1 MPHPLPAHL
10 RPLTLA
16 GVLLACTP
24 LANAADVLL
33 VGNKADA
40 SISALDTRSGKE
52 LLRLPVGTGPHEVV
66 VSDNGLLAVVGNYG
80 AQGTAN
86 NSLSVIDWP
95 SRTVVRTIDLGQDSR
110 PHGIRF
116 LPDSQRVVVTTEDSE
131 RLLLVDL
138 AQGQV
143 LERIDVG
150 GGKPHMVAL
159 SPGADRAY
167 VTHVDGGSLSV
178 VDLLYKKK
186 IATIPTGNGS
196 EGIAVTPDG
205 RQVWVSNREGDDVV
219 IVDAQR
225 LKVTDRL
232 RTGMFPI
239 RVAMTP
245 DGKYALV
252 TCAKSAELAVFD
264 VMAKKEIKRIGLAR
278 EGAEYRRTL
287 LGEEALPIGAVVSP
301 DGKRVYVA
309 ISGGDEV
316 AVISTANWTEKAR
329 WKTGPEPD
337 ALAIVIQPKE
347 ESSAS
352 ARP

>member
-1 MPHPLPAHL
+1 MPHPHRKTLLPLAL
-10 RPLTLA
+10 ASALLA
-16 GVLLACTP
+16 GAP
-24 LANAADVLL
+24 QANADDILL

-40 SISALDTRSGKE
+40 SVSALDTRNGQE
-52 LLRLPVGTGPHEVV
+52 LLRLPVGSGPHEVV
-66 VSDNGLLAVVGNYG
+66 VSGNGLLAVVGNYG

-131 RLLLVDL
+131 RLLIVDL
-138 AQGQV
+138 AQGKV
-143 LERIDVG
+143 LDRIEVG

-178 VDLLYKKK
+178 VDLLHKKK
-186 IATIPTGNGS
+186 IAEIPTGQGS
-196 EGIAVTPDG
+196 EGVAVTPTG
-205 RQVWVSNREGDDVV
+205 TQVWVSNRAGDDVA
-219 IVDAQR
+219 IVDTQR
-225 LKVTDRL
+225 LEVTDRI
-232 RTGMFPI
+232 RTGVFPI
-239 RVAMTP
+239 RIAMTP
-245 DGKYALV
+245 NGKYALV
-252 TCAKSAELAVFD
+252 TCAKSAELAVID
-264 VMAKKEIKRIGLAR
+264 VVAKKEIKRIGLAR
-278 EGAEYRRTL
+278 EGAEYRRTQ

-301 DGKRVYVA
+301 DGQRVYVA

-316 AVISTANWTEKAR
+316 AVIDTANWSEKAR
-329 WKTGPEPD
+329 WKAGPEPD

-347 ESSAS
+347 KS
-352 ARP
+352 

>member
-1 MPHPLPAHL
+1 MPYPLFNPL
-10 RPLTLA
+10 RPLALA
-16 GVLLACTP
+16 SALLACAP
-24 LANAADVLL
+24 LAHADDILL

-40 SISALDTRSGKE
+40 SVSALDTRNGQE
-52 LLRLPVGTGPHEVV
+52 LIRLPVGNGPHEVV
-66 VSDNGLLAVVGNYG
+66 VSGNGLLAVVGNYG
-80 AQGTAN
+80 AHGTAN

-95 SRTVVRTIDLGQDSR
+95 TRTVVRTIDLGKDSR
-110 PHGIRF
+110 PHGMRF

-131 RLLLVDL
+131 RLLVVDL
-138 AQGQV
+138 AQGKV
-143 LERIDVG
+143 LDRIEVG

-167 VTHVDGGSLSV
+167 VTHVDGGTLSV
-178 VDLLYKKK
+178 VDLLHKKK
-186 IATIPTGNGS
+186 IAEIPTGNGS
-196 EGIAVTPDG
+196 EGVAVTPSG
-205 RQVWVSNREGDDVV
+205 KQIWVSNREGNDVV

-225 LKVTDRL
+225 LEVTDRL
-232 RTGMFPI
+232 RTGVFPI

-264 VMAKKEIKRIGLAR
+264 IAAKQEIKRIGLAR
-278 EGAEYRRTL
+278 EGAEYRRTQ

-316 AVISTANWTEKAR
+316 AVIDTANWTEKTR
-329 WKTGPEPD
+329 WKAGPEPD
-337 ALAIVIQPKE
+337 ALAIVIQPRE
-347 ESSAS
+347 ES
-352 ARP
+352 

>member
-1 MPHPLPAHL
+1 MPY
-10 RPLTLA
+10 PLTFTPPFRLLA
-16 GVLLACTP
+16 LVGALLACAS
-24 LANAADVLL
+24 LANADDVLL

-40 SISALDTRSGKE
+40 SVSALDTDSGQE
-52 LLRLPVGTGPHEVV
+52 MIRLPVGTGPHEVV
-66 VSDNGLLAVVGNYG
+66 VSGNGLLAVVGNYG

-95 SRTVVRTIDLGQDSR
+95 TRTVVRTIDLGEDAR

-116 LPDSQRVVVTTEDSE
+116 LPDSQRVVVTTEASE
-131 RLLLVDL
+131 RLLVVDL
-138 AQGQV
+138 AQGKV
-143 LERIDVG
+143 LDRIDVG

-167 VTHVDGGSLSV
+167 VSHVESGTLSV
-178 VDLLYKKK
+178 VDLLHKKK
-186 IATIPTGNGS
+186 IAEIPTGAGS
-196 EGIAVTPDG
+196 EGVAVTPSG
-205 RQVWVSNREGDDVV
+205 TQVWVSNRDGNEVV
-219 IVDAQR
+219 IVDSKR
-225 LKVTDRL
+225 LEVTDRI
-232 RTGMFPI
+232 RTGLFPI

-252 TCAKSAELAVFD
+252 TCAKSAELAVID
-264 VMAKKEIKRIGLAR
+264 VVAKKEIKRIGLAR
-278 EGAEYRRTL
+278 EGAEYRRTM

-329 WKTGPEPD
+329 WKAGPEPD
-337 ALAIVIQPKE
+337 ALAIVVQPKE
-347 ESSAS
+347 ES
-352 ARP
+352 